1 MENVFHG
8 IQTNGFAASS
18 ASLGVLV
25 ELISKY
31 VMSLKH
37 TSTSF
42 VQPSAVQP
50 LLLTAFP
57 FVFLSESLLR
67 CVAETTNE
75 DSNDQCADVVSVIV
89 SVVVGQL
96 DALIAFVRS
105 DLPAS
110 ALSSVTTT
118 IRTAQVP
125 SSTLSAKPQTT
136 NNITAT
142 FGHGSPPRCRGFRS
156 YAAIAE

>member
-1 MENVFHG
+1 MRAVLAKSRVCLFLPPAVVDRSTVENVFHG

-31 VMSLKH
+31 VMSFKH

-42 VQPSAVQP
+42 VQPSAVHP

-57 FVFLSESLLR
+57 FVFLSEPLLR

-89 SVVVGQL
+89 SVGVLLFETNKQL
-96 DALIAFVRS
+96 
-105 DLPAS
+105 
-110 ALSSVTTT
+110 
-118 IRTAQVP
+118 
-125 SSTLSAKPQTT
+125 
-136 NNITAT
+136 
-142 FGHGSPPRCRGFRS
+142 C
-156 YAAIAE
+156 